1 MMEKK
6 LSLTC
11 GQRGQ
16 CGGGGIMKA
25 TTRSPLARHCPRAPP
40 GIAHPSPQSHLKRTL
55 RLIFGNLQ
63 SHPAVQTSQQ
73 ESPPIQ

>member
-1 MMEKK
+1 
-6 LSLTC
+6 
-11 GQRGQ
+11 
-16 CGGGGIMKA
+16 MKA

-40 GIAHPSPQSHLKRTL
+40 GIALPSPQSHLRSAHFLTL